1 MLGPRD
7 DDCVTQNGST
17 MMIEDDRRLRLLL
30 LLLRRAFSAA
40 GCPKTLLPVA
50 IHTVDHGVRAA
61 VITGISP
68 HTSCTASVQSIGAGL
83 GGCTALPPFK

>member
-17 MMIEDDRRLRLLL
+17 MMIEDDRRLLLL

-50 IHTVDHGVRAA
+50 WILEG
-61 VITGISP
+61 SP
-68 HTSCTASVQSIGAGL
+68 GRPALTRRR
-83 GGCTALPPFK
+83 LPPPAFPLPPPP

>member
-7 DDCVTQNGST
+7 DDCCVTQNGST
-17 MMIEDDRRLRLLL
+17 MMIEDDRRLLLL

-50 IHTVDHGVRAA
+50 WILEG
-61 VITGISP
+61 SP
-68 HTSCTASVQSIGAGL
+68 GRPALTRRR
-83 GGCTALPPFK
+83 LPPPPVAKRCP